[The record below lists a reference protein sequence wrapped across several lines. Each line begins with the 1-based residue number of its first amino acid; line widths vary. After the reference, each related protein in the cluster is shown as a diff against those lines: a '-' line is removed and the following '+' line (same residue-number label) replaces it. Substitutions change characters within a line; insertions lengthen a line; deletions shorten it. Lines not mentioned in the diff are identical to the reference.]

1 MTNIAQQPIA
11 KYFIADTF
19 KITGR
24 GLVFAG
30 HIEEGEISSGD
41 ILEFTAFDT
50 VIYRKITGV
59 DHFRTVRA
67 IKDNVGILIR
77 CESEDEIDKL
87 RNTKPN
93 NQVALIFK
101 SETSDMNVPPKTVSI
116 CSRRF
121 SQRGTCLGFTE
132 I

>member
-1 MTNIAQQPIA
+1 MTNIVQQPIA

-30 HIEEGEISSGD
+30 HIIEGEVSPGD

-50 VIYRKITGV
+50 VIYRKIIGV
-59 DHFRTVRA
+59 DYSRTPGA
-67 IKDNVGILIR
+67 LKENVGILIR

-87 RNTKPN
+87 RNTKQN

-101 SETSDMNVPPKTVSI
+101 SETPDMNMPQKTVSI
-116 CSRRF
+116 PKVKRAWWQKF
-121 SQRGTCLGFTE
+121 LNPNKF
-132 I
+132 